1 MSTSEVVDQVI
12 RVLLVDDHAVVRSG
26 LRMLIENRSRVKVVG
41 EAANPTDALASAAR
55 ERPDV
60 IVLDL
65 DLGTDSGLDLLPQLL
80 SVADTARVLV
90 LTGVRDF
97 EKHRK
102 AARLGAVGL
111 VQKDNAV
118 EVLLTAIEKVY
129 AGEIWF
135 DRALLSSLITETGR
149 ADKKSDPELNKI
161 ATLTPREREIIGVI
175 ADSGLKNKQ
184 IADRLFISPT
194 TVRHHLTSI
203 FQKLGVSDRL
213 ELAIYAYRYGIAK
226 PPQVN

>member
-1 MSTSEVVDQVI
+1 MPASEVPDKVI

-26 LRMLIENRSRVKVVG
+26 LRMLIENRSRVKVIG
-41 EAANPTDALASAAR
+41 EAANPTDALAVASQAH
-55 ERPDV
+55 PDV

-65 DLGTDSGLDLLPQLL
+65 DLGTDSGLDLLPKLL
-80 SVADTARVLV
+80 SVASEARVLV

-135 DRALLSSLITETGR
+135 DRALLSSLITETVR
-149 ADKKSDPELNKI
+149 TDKKTDLELTKI
-161 ATLTPREREIIGVI
+161 ATLTPREREIICVI

-184 IADRLFISPT
+184 IAERLFISPT

-203 FQKLGVSDRL
+203 FQKLCVSDRL

-226 PPQVN
+226 PPQIN